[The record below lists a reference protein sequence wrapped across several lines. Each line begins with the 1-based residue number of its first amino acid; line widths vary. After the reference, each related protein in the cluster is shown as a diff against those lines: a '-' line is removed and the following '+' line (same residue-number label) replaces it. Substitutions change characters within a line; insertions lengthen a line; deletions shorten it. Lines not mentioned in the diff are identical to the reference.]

1 MASTI
6 EQIRTLLGIPQT
18 KMYAE
23 LRLDDGRVVV
33 TEADDFAEGSD
44 LRVIGEDG
52 STTQLSAGQYKTADG
67 EELTVDNDSK
77 LAHLKTEKMPG
88 THDEKEL
95 EEEKKQEDMNYEK
108 VKAALMDEL
117 DLEEDVAKKV
127 AAVAAAVYAKEM
139 ADHKEDEKEM
149 DKHEED
155 EKKMKE
161 HEDKKKEE
169 MSSVI
174 AQMAEQL
181 ADINHRLQK
190 FEEAPAAEGVDTT
203 PQVERKSFNPQLE
216 GIDRMLSYFNSTK

>member
-1 MASTI
+1 
-6 EQIRTLLGIPQT
+6 
-18 KMYAE
+18 
-23 LRLDDGRVVV
+23 
-33 TEADDFAEGSD
+33 
-44 LRVIGEDG
+44 
-52 STTQLSAGQYKTADG
+52 
-67 EELTVDNDSK
+67 
-77 LAHLKTEKMPG
+77 MPG

-139 ADHKEDEKEM
+139 ADHKEDEKKM

>member
-117 DLEEDVAKKV
+117 DLEEEVAKKV

-139 ADHKEDEKEM
+139 A
-149 DKHEED
+149 EEEE
-155 EKKMKE
+155 EKKMEKPD
-161 HEDKKKEE
+161 HKDEDMEEEKKKEE
-169 MSSVI
+169 MSSVM

-203 PQVERKSFNPQLE
+203 PQVERKSFNPQLQ